1 MDKKHQKC
9 PKKMAVFPH
18 LRPPKIFIKNRALS
32 LLYNYGA
39 LTSCK
44 KLEKNNE
51 RTLRYL
57 KTETHTDTQ
66 TQTHRHKRLLRTP
79 SGKPGVQNTL
89 AYSSLNNL
97 AIQSYKAP
105 LTTLKYKNL
114 LNHYRLPYKRY
125 F

>member
-1 MDKKHQKC
+1 MQKTRKKQC
-9 PKKMAVFPH
+9 TDSE
-18 LRPPKIFIKNRALS
+18 IFKDGN
-32 LLYNYGA
+32 
-39 LTSCK
+39 
-44 KLEKNNE
+44 
-51 RTLRYL
+51 
-57 KTETHTDTQ
+57 THRHTH